1 VAPYLTVHD
10 EPREELRASHK
21 THVEIS
27 FAEKLV
33 LAEGLMVVDP
43 NMNFRCVRPCRKV
56 ERLIPVE
63 NTLVRRF
70 DIAHTL
76 ERTTPA
82 VSFCRHAWS
91 SALCRRREQ

>member
-1 VAPYLTVHD
+1 VAPYLMVYD
-10 EPREELRASHK
+10 EPREEIRGSHK

-27 FAEKLV
+27 LAKKLV

-43 NMNFRCVRPCRKV
+43 NMYFRCVRPCRKV

-63 NTLVRRF
+63 NILVRRV

-82 VSFCRHAWS
+82 ASFCRHASS